1 MSDLLAKGQSAW
13 VVGASSGIGRAL
25 ALRLARAGLP
35 VIVSAR
41 NAAALQELTAE
52 AANLKGSIMP
62 LPMDVTD
69 RDAVKRAL
77 GVIERTAP
85 LGLAVLNAGTHRPML
100 ARDFST
106 EDLRKLVDLN
116 LMGTANCLEAI
127 LPVML
132 ARGRGQIAIVSSV
145 AGYFGLPTSAG
156 YGATKAGL
164 INMAEALQ
172 PELRQAGVKLQIV
185 NPGFV
190 RTPLTDKNPF
200 PMPFLMEVDDAAD
213 AFYRGL
219 KSNRVEIV
227 FPRRLAWL
235 LRLLRLLPYRLS
247 LSMTRRLVPVER
259 DESAVHEQRKQ
270 GS

>member
-1 MSDLLAKGQSAW
+1 
-13 VVGASSGIGRAL
+13 
-25 ALRLARAGLP
+25 
-35 VIVSAR
+35 
-41 NAAALQELTAE
+41 
-52 AANLKGSIMP
+52 
-62 LPMDVTD
+62 
-69 RDAVKRAL
+69 
-77 GVIERTAP
+77 
-85 LGLAVLNAGTHRPML
+85 ML
-100 ARDFST
+100 ARDFSV
-106 EDLRKLVDLN
+106 EDLRKLIELN
-116 LMGTANCLEAI
+116 LIGTANCLEAI

-132 ARGRGQIAIVSSV
+132 SRGEGQIAIVSSV

-172 PELRQAGVKLQIV
+172 PELKQAGVKLQIV

-200 PMPFLMEVDDAAD
+200 PMPFLMEVDDAAE

-219 KSNRVEIV
+219 TSNRFEIV

-247 LSMTRRLVPVER
+247 LSMTRRLVPVEG
-259 DESAVHEQRKQ
+259 DESAVQERRKQ